1 MKRTGAFLTIAATL
15 GLVIPAITLAPRVKA
30 TGQTDKTQSSATP
43 DAAAGRRSFQKF
55 GCYECHGLEGQGSI
69 VTGPR
74 LAPDPIPLDAFIAY
88 IRQPSGQM
96 PPYTDKALPDRDL
109 PAIYAFLRS
118 IQPPPPVTTI
128 PILADDKAH

>member
-1 MKRTGAFLTIAATL
+1 MRRSWDFLAIAAML
-15 GLVIPAITLAPRVKA
+15 GLVIPAITLAKRVKTA
-30 TGQTDKTQSSATP
+30 GQAAKTQNPTTA
-43 DAAAGRRSFQKF
+43 DAAAGRRDFQKS

-74 LAPDPIPLDAFIAY
+74 LAPDPIPLDSLIAY

-96 PPYTDKALPDRDL
+96 PPYTDKALPDRDVA
-109 PAIYAFLRS
+109 AIYAFLRS
-118 IQPPPPVTTI
+118 IQPPPPVATI

>member
-1 MKRTGAFLTIAATL
+1 MKRTWAFLTIAATL
-15 GLVIPAITLAPRVKA
+15 APVIPAVTLATRVKTA
-30 TGQTDKTQSSATP
+30 GQADKAQSSTTT

-74 LAPDPIPLDAFIAY
+74 LAPNPIPLDSFIAY

-96 PPYTDKALPDRDL
+96 PPYTDKALPDRDI

-128 PILADDKAH
+128 PILANDKAH

>member
-1 MKRTGAFLTIAATL
+1 MKRSWDLLTIAAML
-15 GLVIPAITLAPRVKA
+15 GLVIPVVTLATRVKTA
-30 TGQTDKTQSSATP
+30 GQAAKTQNSRTT
-43 DAAAGRRSFQKF
+43 DAAAGRRDFQKF

-74 LAPDPIPLDAFIAY
+74 LAPDPIPLDSLIAY

-96 PPYTDKALPDRDL
+96 PPYTDKALPDRDIA
-109 PAIYAFLRS
+109 AIYAFLRS
-118 IQPPPPVTTI
+118 IQPPPPVATI